1 MIIDGHSHACGKYL
15 TAEGIVSILDKFGVD
30 KVVIVPGELNSK
42 TEYSLPDLATIFPK
56 RNVVKVTNRLTKLVM
71 KITGKVKEIP
81 EGNEYVYNLKSYTKI
96 RVIQFV
102 WITTAIKN
110 PSEYLDDKLAD
121 WNFQGV
127 KLHQCWETFSIDSDF
142 FREVAFWAENHDLPL
157 FIHLYSNN
165 DVLKMIDYKRNH
177 PNLKLIIAH
186 LFGLEIF
193 IRKNFK
199 DPNLFFDTSPLQLIS
214 SLRIKKAIDFVG
226 VNNILFGTDTPYGGK
241 NNLYKSIER
250 INNLDLSNEDKNLI
264 LGLNIKRLLNI

>member
-1 MIIDGHSHACGKYL
+1 MIIDGHSHACGKFL
-15 TAEGIVSILDKFGVD
+15 TTESIVKTLDNNGVD
-30 KVVIVPGELNSK
+30 IVVLVPGEQNSK

-81 EGNEYVYNLKSYTKI
+81 EGNEYVNNLKSLTNG

-102 WITTAIKN
+102 WITTAINN
-110 PSEYLDDKLAD
+110 PSEYLDDKLVD

-142 FREVAFWAENHDLPL
+142 FKEVAIWTENHDLPL
-157 FIHLYSNN
+157 FIHLYSDN
-165 DVLKMIDYKRNH
+165 DVLKIVDYKRNH
-177 PNLKLIIAH
+177 PSLKLIIAH
-186 LFGLEIF
+186 LFGIEIF

-199 DPNLFFDTSPLQLIS
+199 DKNLFFDTSPLQLIS

-226 VNNILFGTDTPYGGK
+226 ANNILFGTDTPYGGK
-241 NNLYKSIER
+241 NNLNKSIER
-250 INNLDLSNEDKNLI
+250 INNLEI
-264 LGLNIKRLLNI
+264 LLLRLFFPP

>member
-1 MIIDGHSHACGKYL
+1 MIIDGHSHACGRYL
-15 TAEGIVSILDKFGVD
+15 TAEGIESMLDKCGAN
-30 KVVIVPGELNSK
+30 KAVIVPGELNSK
-42 TEYSLPDLATIFPK
+42 TEYSLPDLAKIFPK

-71 KITGKVKEIP
+71 KITRKVKEIP
-81 EGNEYVYNLKSYTKI
+81 EGNEYVYNLQSHSNG

-110 PSEYLDDKLAD
+110 PSKYLNAKLAD

-142 FREVAFWAENHDLPL
+142 FKEVAIWTENHDLPL
-157 FIHLYSNN
+157 FIHLYSDN
-165 DVLKMIDYKRNH
+165 DVLKILDFKRNH

-199 DPNLFFDTSPLQLIS
+199 DKNLFFDSSPLQLIS
-214 SLRIKKAIDFVG
+214 GLRLNRAIDYVG
-226 VNNILFGTDTPYGGK
+226 ASNVLFGTDTPYGGK

-250 INNLDLSNEDKNLI
+250 INNLKISNEDKQLI
-264 LGLNIKRLLNI
+264 LGLNIKNLLKI